1 LIFVLRVSPDK
12 IEKLFGVSSVISN
25 SIGFVVKAKDPKE
38 LINSSLLLITG
49 SEFFEYE
56 WQIKPNIIIFGIY
69 YKKI

>member
-56 WQIKPNIIIFGIY
+56 
-69 YKKI
+69 

>member
-56 WQIKPNIIIFGIY
+56 WQIKPNIIIFWY
-69 YKKI
+69 LL